1 MQTERP
7 DPPLLLPVKPLW
19 QSKHRARRSRIAGM
33 LRLRPIPVRHI
44 WIAVAVLTAA
54 VLAMPPLDALQ
65 AVPAGMCRVQGK
77 ITSGSASLPGVSLVF
92 KNGDAV
98 AAATSTETD
107 GTYQAIVK
115 PGTYHVSVALGGFS
129 PVERDVTIDAAACG
143 QTMDLQMTLLPR
155 TPRSAAAAGPA
166 GRGRGGAANGTQPFE
181 AIAVQQQA
189 AGALVAETAAERE
202 AEESAARQ
210 LLPPGFSSDAPS
222 QAVTFTGNSASLDR
236 GMLGDRFEALGRGEF
251 GGATGDL
258 PPGFGIP
265 GAPGGQP
272 GGFGQDG
279 FGGPGG
285 RGGPGGPGGPGGR
298 GGPGGPGG
306 GARWTWRARR
316 PRRFRHRRT
325 RWTSERLQRHGQL
338 HLRRIGARRGPVS
351 AAPRHGCRTGALQ
364 PAELRRDGRR
374 TGQDSRRLRR
384 HAQDELH
391 GQLHRQ
397 PRRRALRPVRHRAHA
412 RRCVPATSPARR
424 AS

>member
-1 MQTERP
+1 MPQQR
-7 DPPLLLPVKPLW
+7 LPVKPLW
-19 QSKHRARRSRIAGM
+19 QPKHRARRSRIAGM

-77 ITSGSASLPGVSLVF
+77 ITSGPTPLPGVSLVF

-115 PGTYHVSVALGGFS
+115 PGAYHVSVALGGFS
-129 PVERDVTIDAAACG
+129 PVERDLAVDGAACG
-143 QTMDLQMTLLPR
+143 QTMDVQLALVPR
-155 TPRSAAAAGPA
+155 TPRSAGAAANQA

-189 AGALVAETAAERE
+189 AGALVADTAADRE

-251 GGATGDL
+251 GPATGEL

-272 GGFGQDG
+272 GGFGPDG

-306 GARWTWRARR
+306 AGGPWRAWR

-325 RWTSERLQRHGQL
+325 RWTSERLQRHRQL
-338 HLRRIGARRGPVS
+338 HLRRIDPRRRPVS
-351 AAPRHGCRTGALQ
+351 AAPRLGCRARALQ
-364 PAELRRDGRR
+364 PAELRRDGWR

-384 HAQDELH
+384 HAQDQLH
-391 GQLHRQ
+391 GQLQRES
-397 PRRRALRPVRHRAHA
+397 RRRALRPVRHRAHRGDA
-412 RRCVPATSPARR
+412 CRQLLHARR